1 MRRPWT
7 AAPQKSAAQK
17 GEPKKAAPVQPVAAS
32 AAPAKATGGKA
43 DGIAREDTLAV
54 KGLVGRPEA
63 RPLHA
68 LIDAFAK

>member
-1 MRRPWT
+1 M
-7 AAPQKSAAQK
+7 
-17 GEPKKAAPVQPVAAS
+17 QPVAAS

-43 DGIAREDTLAV
+43 DGIALEDSLAV